1 MFIHIYN
8 KFVKE
13 SLMIRNFTLEYW
25 RDDEWFIGR
34 LREIPN
40 VMSQG
45 ETLEELQENIIDAYK
60 LVINDMFSPIE
71 NTQTVEMTIEI

>member
-1 MFIHIYN
+1 
-8 KFVKE
+8 
-13 SLMIRNFTLEYW
+13 MIRNFTLEYW